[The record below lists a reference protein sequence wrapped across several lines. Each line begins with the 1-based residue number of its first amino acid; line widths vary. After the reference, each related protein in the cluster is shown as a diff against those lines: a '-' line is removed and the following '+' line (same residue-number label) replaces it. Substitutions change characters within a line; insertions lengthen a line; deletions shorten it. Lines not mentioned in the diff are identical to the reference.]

1 MRRAD
6 RDGTLMEFFSPVL
19 SPQEQEV
26 VNIEGW
32 ILGIK

>member
-19 SPQEQEV
+19 SPQELEAAH
-26 VNIEGW
+26 IEGW